1 MNTMNAQPQ
10 PDNMH
15 QAIEHELAQRINHA
29 RAAHTLAE
37 VEIAG
42 SRYRLVPVDDEVRT
56 TDDPA
61 GDYDPARALAAVE
74 AGAGA
79 FKTMDV
85 EAFLAEILAARE
97 QDTPGH
103 VF

>member
-1 MNTMNAQPQ
+1 MNAQPQ
-10 PDNMH
+10 PTDMH

-29 RAAHTLAE
+29 RAEHTLAE
-37 VEIAG
+37 VEVAG
-42 SRYRLVPVDDEVRT
+42 SRYRLVPVDDAVQT
-56 TDDPA
+56 TDNPA

-79 FKTMDV
+79 FKTTDV
-85 EAFLAEILAARE
+85 EAFLAEILEARE

-103 VF
+103 SF